1 MFVRLTNK
9 YFEKGNFMENNA
21 LFKPSPQ
28 YKELMI
34 LSTIASNNDVSQRML
49 ASKLNISLAMVN
61 SYLIEAENNKYIKL
75 DNSKRR
81 TKYLI
86 TKLGLER
93 IKVLNIGLL
102 KSSLDVYNYAKIE
115 CEKFLRSIEDKG
127 FKNILFYGA
136 GEVAEILLYVLN
148 NGTFDICVKAVIDDD
163 NNKQGTKFVNLPIIP
178 LSKVIDYKNI
188 DGILVS
194 SYTNIDIINK
204 KLNDYGYDKSK
215 ILNFFE

>member
-1 MFVRLTNK
+1 
-9 YFEKGNFMENNA
+9 MENNA

-93 IKVLNIGLL
+93 IKVLNIGSINGNINVISDNGNIIIDN
-102 KSSLDVYNYAKIE
+102 KSI
-115 CEKFLRSIEDKG
+115 
-127 FKNILFYGA
+127 NI
-136 GEVAEILLYVLN
+136 
-148 NGTFDICVKAVIDDD
+148 
-163 NNKQGTKFVNLPIIP
+163 
-178 LSKVIDYKNI
+178 
-188 DGILVS
+188 
-194 SYTNIDIINK
+194 
-204 KLNDYGYDKSK
+204 KL
-215 ILNFFE
+215 

>member
-9 YFEKGNFMENNA
+9 HFEKGNFMENNA

-28 YKELMI
+28 YKELMV
-34 LSTIASNNDVSQRML
+34 LSTIASCNDVSQRML

-61 SYLIEAENNKYIKL
+61 YYLIDAENNKYIKL
-75 DNSKRR
+75 DNKERR

-102 KSSLDVYNYAKIE
+102 KSSLDVYNSAKIE

-136 GEVAEILLYVLN
+136 GEVAEIL
-148 NGTFDICVKAVIDDD
+148 FK
-163 NNKQGTKFVNLPIIP
+163 
-178 LSKVIDYKNI
+178 
-188 DGILVS
+188 
-194 SYTNIDIINK
+194 
-204 KLNDYGYDKSK
+204 
-215 ILNFFE
+215 